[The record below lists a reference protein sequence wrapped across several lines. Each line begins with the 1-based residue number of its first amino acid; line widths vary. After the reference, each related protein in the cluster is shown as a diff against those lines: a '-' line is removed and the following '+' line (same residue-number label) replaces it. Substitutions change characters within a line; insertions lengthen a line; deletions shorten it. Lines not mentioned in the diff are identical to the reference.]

1 VAKVGAACD
10 GAKERQGAEASA
22 SGHSRR

>member
-22 SGHSRR
+22 SRHS